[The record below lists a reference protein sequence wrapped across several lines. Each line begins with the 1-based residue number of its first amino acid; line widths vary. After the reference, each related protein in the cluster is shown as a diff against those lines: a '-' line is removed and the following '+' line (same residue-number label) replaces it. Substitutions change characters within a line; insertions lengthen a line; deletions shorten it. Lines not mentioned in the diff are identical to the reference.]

1 MQVQPETE
9 ALRCYCRVAVLMQ
22 RACDAVHARNARHMP
37 LDAQLRLL
45 SVLQVR
51 SSQSDLMCA
60 MHCCFSSQIDNTN
73 TRANRGLKHC
83 IEKLSPE
90 SKEMLGILSSLC
102 AVSQAA
108 SPKLLDLSSCS

>member
-22 RACDAVHARNARHMP
+22 RACDAVHARNAQHMP

-51 SSQSDLMCA
+51 SHLDLMCTLH
-60 MHCCFSSQIDNTN
+60 MCFLFQQHQHKS
-73 TRANRGLKHC
+73 
-83 IEKLSPE
+83 
-90 SKEMLGILSSLC
+90 
-102 AVSQAA
+102 
-108 SPKLLDLSSCS
+108 